1 MNTTCPVE
9 NFKYCPVGNDC
20 PVGNESNTYYHRDDE
35 RVLIENSL
43 CVKVDG
49 KVDGCPH
56 ACIMYNHCISSQESN
71 EFRPRRCDFLVD
83 SRDGVKWSHIFLLI
97 FGAVLWTS
105 DLISVLDETD
115 MMAATLPEAETGEE
129 RSTHNAIVVLFK
141 FIFVLR
147 TCVLPALSAAGAV
160 VAILTDNDGNSLT
173 GGAPAA
179 VEPEI
184 ISARLYHS
192 CALPFASHRCHCALF
207 VCRAPF
213 CCAPGRVVRQDRCGA
228 RNYETVQGRPR

>member
-9 NFKYCPVGNDC
+9 NFKYFPIGNDC
-20 PVGNESNTYYHRDDE
+20 PFGNESNTYYHRDDE

-97 FGAVLWTS
+97 FGAVFWTS
-105 DLISVLDETD
+105 ELISALDMTD
-115 MMAATLPEAETGEE
+115 MMAATLPEAETGGEPTLQRHRLQIRPE
-129 RSTHNAIVVLFK
+129 ARNAIVVLFK
-141 FIFVLR
+141 FIFVIR
-147 TCVLPALSAAGAV
+147 TRLLPALSAAGAV
-160 VAILTDNDGNSLT
+160 VVDR
-173 GGAPAA
+173 
-179 VEPEI
+179 
-184 ISARLYHS
+184 ARIEVLI
-192 CALPFASHRCHCALF
+192 
-207 VCRAPF
+207 
-213 CCAPGRVVRQDRCGA
+213 VVD
-228 RNYETVQGRPR
+228 

>member
-9 NFKYCPVGNDC
+9 NFKYFPIGNDC
-20 PVGNESNTYYHRDDE
+20 PFGNESNTYYHRDDE
-35 RVLIENSL
+35 GVLIENSL
-43 CVKVDG
+43 CGKVDG

-56 ACIMYNHCISSQESN
+56 ACIMYNHCENSQESN
-71 EFRPRRCDFLVD
+71 EFWRRRCDFLVN